1 MLLVENM
8 KLNTKIDKGHVRGEM
23 SIVETYAET
32 PAASTTA
39 LKVKDFIFGSLYVC
53 G

>member
-1 MLLVENM
+1 
-8 KLNTKIDKGHVRGEM
+8 M

-39 LKVKDFIFGSLYVC
+39 LKVNDFIFGSLYIC
-53 G
+53 GWQARRLVAKFK